1 MSVSMRGKPKPKG
14 SGKLS
19 QKIKV
24 TDLQTNITTTY
35 DSISEASKV
44 LNILQSSISGYF
56 IRNQTKPYKKRYIFK
71 LVQVSNIL
79 KDICSLEDTKA
90 SRSVSRYLVN
100 QHAVIVEFVDK
111 FPMLTRKQLDYL
123 DWKKLIQ
130 LKAERAQDTPE
141 GRLLMEK
148 IKNGMN
154 RGR

>member
-1 MSVSMRGKPKPKG
+1 MDGEGSFQFGIADAVSRGKPYVSLTPTLSISQSSHDVKLLNAFISFFGCGYLKPK
-14 SGKLS
+14 
-19 QKIKV
+19 
-24 TDLQTNITTTY
+24 
-35 DSISEASKV
+35 
-44 LNILQSSISGYF
+44 F
-56 IRNQTKPYKKRYIFK
+56 
-71 LVQVSNIL
+71 
-79 KDICSLEDTKA
+79 DIVSLEDTKA

-141 GRLLMEK
+141 GRFLMEQ